1 MNNEIHESMD
11 YTMDS
16 NEQEDLL
23 RIKLLTEIEFNKV
36 FYDKTSRTLRDNDD
50 DSHFYGDIFVRRSIV
65 EDKSKINYGY
75 KKQCLTKKVLLQF
88 S

>member
-1 MNNEIHESMD
+1 MD

-50 DSHFYGDIFVRRSIV
+50 DSHFRGDIFTLVR
-65 EDKSKINYGY
+65 DKILFIKSW
-75 KKQCLTKKVLLQF
+75 
-88 S
+88 